1 MGKRGPMPRKRLL
14 GSQYLAAEA
23 AADAARKQHD
33 AKHLLA
39 TPQGITSGAKRR
51 WQLLAPLLHA
61 DHRLR
66 PDTHESLLVYCK
78 LADQE
83 ELLSDQLVR
92 EGAIL
97 TSPHGSYAN
106 PLHKV
111 VQGLR
116 SQMLRYQACLGLDP
130 SARARLESAGSLRSD
145 KHGSD
150 GMDDEDRI
158 MFGT

>member
-1 MGKRGPMPRKRLL
+1 MGKRGPMPQKRLL
-14 GSQYLAAEA
+14 GRHYLAAQA
-23 AADAARKQHD
+23 AADADHMQHD
-33 AKHLLA
+33 AKDLLA
-39 TPQGITSGAKRR
+39 TPKGITSGAKRR

-61 DHRLR
+61 DRRLR
-66 PDTHESLLVYCK
+66 PDTREALLVYCK

-106 PLHKV
+106 PLHRV

-130 SARARLESAGSLRSD
+130 SARARLESAGSLPTD
-145 KHGSD
+145 KHGLD

-158 MFGT
+158 MFGA